1 MLDPVILAQILWT
14 GIATSAPYVLM
25 TAAFA
30 LTLKV
35 TGLWNFAQA
44 GLMAIAFYTMFF
56 VIDALGL
63 PLVFALLAGVVVT
76 AAASL
81 LIEIY
86 GLQVFRDRGSG
97 SLTFFIFTL
106 ILSEF
111 IIYVLTLLFGTEP
124 ETLFKSILSPVT
136 IIGNIAVSDWDE
148 LAVTTAII
156 GMAALYVFLTW
167 TREGQFMNAVADNAR
182 LAELYGISAKRAW
195 RVTAVVAA
203 LFVVAAMYLSGTHGG
218 VVPNSPLELIITA
231 VIGTLL
237 GGIGRVFAA
246 SAAAVFLGLLQ
257 SFSIL
262 IIASRWQNLLLYGVL
277 FAAILLFPRG
287 VRMPRWRLILA
298 GR

>member
-25 TAAFA
+25 TVGFA

-35 TGLWNFAQA
+35 AGLWNFAHA

-56 VIDALGL
+56 AINFLAV
-63 PLVFALLAGVVVT
+63 PVVVALLLAIVLTGT
-76 AAASL
+76 ASL
-81 LIEIY
+81 VIEIY
-86 GLQVFRDRGSG
+86 GLQVLRDRGSG
-97 SLTFFIFTL
+97 NLTFFIFTL

-111 IIYVLTLLFGTEP
+111 IIYVITLLFGTEP

-136 IIGNIAVSDWDE
+136 IIGNVAVSDWDT
-148 LAVTTAII
+148 LAVLV
-156 GMAALYVFLTW
+156 AACGLALLYAFLTW
-167 TREGQFMNAVADNAR
+167 TREGQFLNAVADNAR

-195 RVTAVVAA
+195 RVVSVIAAFFIVAS
-203 LFVVAAMYLSGTHGG
+203 MYLIGTHGG
-218 VVPNSPLELIITA
+218 VVPNSPLELILTA

-246 SAAAVFLGLLQ
+246 AAAAVFLGLIQ

-262 IIASRWQNLLLYGVL
+262 IIDSRWQNLLLYGVL
-277 FAAILLFPRG
+277 FATILLFPRG
-287 VRMPRWRLILA
+287 VRLPRFRFALA

>member
-1 MLDPVILAQILWT
+1 VLDPVILAQILWT

-25 TAAFA
+25 TVGFA

-35 TGLWNFAQA
+35 TGLWNFAHA

-56 VIDALGL
+56 VLNGL
-63 PLVFALLAGVVVT
+63 EWPLAAALLAAAVLTG
-76 AAASL
+76 AASL
-81 LIEIY
+81 AIEVW
-86 GLQVFRDRGSG
+86 GLQVLRDRGSG
-97 SLTFFIFTL
+97 NLTFFIFTL

-111 IIYVLTLLFGTEP
+111 IIYVITLLFGTEP

-136 IIGNIAVSDWDE
+136 IIGQVAVSDWDKVAVGVAAGG
-148 LAVTTAII
+148 LAL
-156 GMAALYVFLTW
+156 LYAFLAW
-167 TREGQFMNAVADNAR
+167 SREGQFLSAVADNAR

-195 RVTAVVAA
+195 RVVSAIAA
-203 LFVVAAMYLSGTHGG
+203 LFIVAAMYLVGTHGG
-218 VVPNSPLELIITA
+218 VVPNSPLELILTA

-246 SAAAVFLGLLQ
+246 AAAAVFLGLLQ

-262 IIASRWQNLLLYGVL
+262 VIDSRWQNLLLYGVL
-277 FAAILLFPRG
+277 FVTILLFPRG
-287 VRMPRWRLILA
+287 VRLPPLRLLLA